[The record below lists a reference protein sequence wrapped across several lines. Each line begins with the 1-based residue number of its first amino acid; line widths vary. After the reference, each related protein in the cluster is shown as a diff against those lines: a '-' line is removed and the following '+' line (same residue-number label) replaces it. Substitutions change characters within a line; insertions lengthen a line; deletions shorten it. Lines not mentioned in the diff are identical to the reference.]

1 MEILQGLNDV
11 QKEALLTTEGAV
23 LVTAGAGSGKTK
35 LLTHRIA
42 HLIFDL
48 GVSQSR
54 ILAVTF
60 TNKAAREMAERVS
73 KLIGRETSV
82 WISTFHSMCIR
93 MLREYIETLHQG
105 FNKHFS
111 IYDETDS
118 EKLLK
123 QVIAECNLPAED
135 QKHYAGVISHCQNEN
150 MSIYEYAK
158 NRPLD
163 DKEIIAVY
171 EGYEKALERN
181 NALDFDHLLTKTYE
195 LLSTNK
201 TVLNYYADKFL
212 YIFVDE
218 FQDTNKVQYDLMKLL
233 ASVHHNIF
241 AVGDEDQ
248 CIYTWRGAN
257 FRNIFNFKTDFAPV
271 KLFKL
276 EQNYRSTKSIVDKA
290 NMVIKNNNERFDKV
304 LWTDNKAG
312 DIVESFEYYD
322 EQQEA
327 ENVVTKIIKLKSKG
341 YKYSDIAVL
350 MRINALSLPFE
361 KKFLAYNIPYKIYGG
376 FKFYERQEIK
386 SIVCYLRLFSNPD
399 DEIALTR
406 IINFPKRAI
415 GDVAVQKLKDYAR
428 ENNLSMLAG
437 MVKLYNNSLDNS
449 ALFSKIKGFVGTYL
463 QLKEDMSKQPLDEFC
478 KEVIEKFEIKSAFT
492 EQTEENT
499 SKLMNIDVFIS
510 SVRDYVRE
518 NGNEATLGEFLES
531 ITLESDLDFM
541 GANDTVTLATI
552 HSVKGLE
559 FKVVILVGLEEGICP
574 LSRSFDSDGALEEE
588 RRLMYVAMTRAKE
601 RLILTH
607 VQTRYL
613 HGKRSLMEPSRY
625 IEEAGIHNPVKPKE
639 NHFDEFYGSCEHFG
653 CNKESKPVYIPKTV
667 KVDSFTK
674 NTNGYTS
681 AKSLFAEDE
690 EEKPKVDTSKYK
702 AGQIVNHPKYG
713 KGKIVA
719 IVDEGECGEIVFDN
733 FGKKTLILSIAPLE
747 ILGE

>member
-1 MEILQGLNDV
+1 MEILQGLNEV

-42 HLIFDL
+42 HLIFDM
-48 GVSQSR
+48 GVSQNS

-60 TNKAAREMAERVS
+60 TNKAAKEMAERVS
-73 KLIGRETSV
+73 KLIGQETSV

-93 MLREYIETLHQG
+93 ILREYIESLNQG
-105 FNKHFS
+105 FNRYFS
-111 IYDETDS
+111 IYDESDS

-123 QVIAECNLPAED
+123 QVIAECNLPPEE
-135 QKHYAGVISHCQNEN
+135 QKHYAGVISYCQNEN
-150 MSIYEYAK
+150 MDIYEYVK

-163 DKEIIAVY
+163 DKELIAVY
-171 EGYEKALERN
+171 EGYEKALEKN

-195 LLSTNK
+195 LLSSNK
-201 TVLNYYADKFL
+201 NVLNYYANKFW

-218 FQDTNKVQYDLMKLL
+218 FQDTNKVQYDIVKLL
-233 ASVHHNIF
+233 SSVHHNIF

-257 FRNIFNFKTDFAPV
+257 FRNIFNFKNDFAPV

-276 EQNYRSTKSIVDKA
+276 EQNYRSTKSILDKA
-290 NMVIKNNNERFDKV
+290 NLVIKNNNERFDKV
-304 LWTDNKAG
+304 LWTDNNAG
-312 DIVESFEYYD
+312 EVVESFEYFD

-327 ENVVTKIIKLKSKG
+327 ENVISKIIRLKSKG

-361 KKFLAYNIPYKIYGG
+361 KKFLSYNIPYRIYGG

-386 SIVCYLRLFSNPD
+386 NIICYLRLFSNPE
-399 DEIALTR
+399 DEISLTR

-415 GDVAVQKLKDYAR
+415 GDVAVQKLKEYAKDR
-428 ENNLSMLAG
+428 EKTLLEG
-437 MVKLYNNSLDNS
+437 MINLYNNSLDNS
-449 ALFSKIKGFVGTYL
+449 ALYSKIKGFVETYL
-463 QLKEDMSKQPLDEFC
+463 QLKEDLPKLPLDEFC
-478 KEVIEKFEIKSAFT
+478 KEVIDKFEIKSAYT
-492 EQTEENT
+492 EQTEENA
-499 SKLMNIDVFIS
+499 SKLMNIDVFVN
-510 SVRDYVRE
+510 SVRDFVHE
-518 NGNEATLGEFLES
+518 NGNDDTLGEFLES

-541 GANDTVTLATI
+541 GEDDTVTLATI

-574 LSRSFDSDGALEEE
+574 LSRSFDSNGALEEE
-588 RRLMYVAMTRAKE
+588 RRLMYVAMTRARE

-613 HGKRSLMEPSRY
+613 HGKRSFMEPSRY
-625 IEEAGIHNPVKPKE
+625 IEEADLSSPVKPKQ
-639 NHFDEFYGSCEHFG
+639 NNFSDFYANDYSNNYREYNQH
-653 CNKESKPVYIPKTV
+653 KPYKQTV
-667 KVDSFTK
+667 KVSSFT
-674 NTNGYTS
+674 NNINGYTS
-681 AKSLFAEDE
+681 AKSILNEE
-690 EEKPKVDTSKYK
+690 EEKQKVDTSKYK
-702 AGQIVNHPKYG
+702 AGQVVNHPKYG

-719 IVDEGECGEIVFDN
+719 IVDNGECGEIMFDN